1 MARSWGRLA
10 VAFVGAVLIGL
21 VCAAPGHSGQQ
32 EGPAASQTPSW
43 TPGTIVPVDLDEV
56 SVPADPE
63 SVAVTAPDT
72 VPVAAGPTIDQA
84 GAHQYLVPTSGH
96 VGGSAGT
103 FWVTDMVVHNP
114 GPSSASVNIYFLKE
128 KQDNS
133 AVRGTNF
140 PVAAGRSLKLKD
152 VVEDTF
158 GVSAASGAL
167 LIGSTVPVLVA
178 SRTFNDQPLGTYGQY
193 VPGQGTAKLVNG
205 TTPVRLVQL
214 TKNAI
219 YRTNIGIASMSAS
232 ATPITVT
239 LYRSSGALAGVYS
252 EVIDPWGYK
261 QFNDV
266 FDKAAAGTADD
277 AYAIVTST
285 LATARYYAYASVIDG
300 RTGDPITVIPVAS
313 TSTPAPVAGDAPD
326 ADTPDASTVT
336 IFSDNFEGAYPSPSW
351 VLRYTGSATNYTVNW
366 GRSSYRKAGGSYSW
380 WCVGSG
386 SGAPAPGGHYP
397 AGMGAWM
404 QVGPFSLADATS
416 ASVELDLWLAKQNVQ
431 DVFGVW
437 AATNVNGSYSSVYV
451 DPANTGGVFRHE
463 TVPLNSFVGA
473 PQVWVAI
480 TFTSDASIQYEGAY
494 VDNVVIKKTV
504 ACSAPAAPAVA
515 VPATATSGNAYVVNW
530 SATSPENRYE
540 VQEADNA
547 AFTGASTLA
556 VSGTSRSFTHTVAAA
571 TTYYYRARAL
581 ACSPTLQSAW
591 SSAAQTVVS
600 PACTAPA
607 APTLTAPATA
617 ASGASYTVTWTA
629 TSPAGTYEIDE
640 ATNSSFTGSSRAT
653 VSGTSRSYSHAVASA
668 TTYYYR
674 VRATVSCGG
683 GLTSP
688 WSGSGQTQVT
698 PSGPSAS
705 AAVYVPGAA
714 ALSGSGGTNWR
725 TDLEVHNP
733 GATQAT
739 YEIAL
744 LKRDQDNPT
753 PLKATFS
760 LEGGHSMRY
769 NNALAN
775 LFGYSG
781 AATLRVTPTA
791 GQVMVTSRTYDDQTI
806 KTYGQF
812 VAGRPATQAIE
823 FGGAARLILLSQSSS
838 LASGFRT
845 NIGLVNVTGL
855 TINVEVKVYYGD
867 GANIGTK
874 QYPLGPYESIQVNEM
889 IKTDLGVGDVDD
901 AYAIVRTTTSGG
913 AFFAF
918 ASVIDNRSK
927 DPIYVPAEVVQ

>member
-1 MARSWGRLA
+1 MIRTSGKKAMG
-10 VAFVGAVLIGL
+10 VLGL
-21 VCAAPGHSGQQ
+21 VLVALGCAAQGYTESP
-32 EGPAASQTPSW
+32 TPSQAAQV
-43 TPGTIVPVDLDEV
+43 IFPVDLADV
-56 SVPADPE
+56 AVPGEAE
-63 SVAVTAPDT
+63 SVAATAPDT
-72 VPVAAGPTIDQA
+72 VTVAAGPTIDQA
-84 GAHQYLVPTSGH
+84 GPHQYLVPTSGH

-114 GPSSASVNIYFLKE
+114 GPTSASVNIYFLKE

-133 AVRGTNF
+133 ATRGTTF

-152 VVEDTF
+152 VVEDIF

-178 SRTFNDQPLGTYGQY
+178 SRTFNDQPSGTFGQY
-193 VPGQGTAKLVNG
+193 VPAARVADLVSG

-252 EVIDPWGYK
+252 EVVDAWGFK

-266 FDKAAAGTADD
+266 FDKAHAGTADD

-285 LATARYYAYASVIDG
+285 LPAARYFAYASVIDG

-313 TSTPAPVAGDAPD
+313 TSAPAPAAVDAPD

-336 IFSDNFEGAYPSPSW
+336 VFSDDFEGAYPSPYWTFSH
-351 VLRYTGSATNYTVNW
+351 VSGSTNYSVNW
-366 GRSSYRKAGGSYSW
+366 GRSSYRKAGGLYSW

-386 SGAPAPGGHYP
+386 STPAPGGNYP
-397 AGMGAWM
+397 PGMGAWM
-404 QVGPFSLADATS
+404 QYGPFSLVGAT
-416 ASVELDLWLAKQNVQ
+416 AAAVELDLWLSKQTGH

-437 AATNVNGSYSSVYV
+437 AATNASGSYSSVYV
-451 DPANTGGVFRHE
+451 DPANTGGAFRHE
-463 TVPLNSFVGA
+463 TVPLTSFIGA

-494 VDNVVIKKTV
+494 VDNVVITKTV
-504 ACSAPAAPAVA
+504 ACAAPATPAVA
-515 VPATATSGNAYVVNW
+515 APASASSGAAYTVNW

-629 TSPAGTYEIDE
+629 TSPSGTYEIDE

-653 VSGTSRSYSHAVASA
+653 VSGTSRSYSHAVAGA

-688 WSGSGQTQVT
+688 WSGSDQTQVT

-714 ALSGSGGTNWR
+714 ALGGSGGTNWR

-733 GATQAT
+733 GAIQAT

-744 LKRDQDNPT
+744 LKRDQDNPN
-753 PLKATFS
+753 PLKATFP
-760 LEGGHSMRY
+760 LEAGHSMRY
-769 NNALAN
+769 GNVLTN

-781 AATLRVTPTA
+781 AATLRVSPTA

-812 VAGRPATQAIE
+812 VAGRPAAQAIE

-838 LASGFRT
+838 LATGFRT

-855 TINVEVKVYYGD
+855 TINVEVKVHYGD
-867 GANIGTK
+867 GAHIGTK

-889 IKTDLGVGDVDD
+889 IRTDLGVGDVDD

-913 AFFAF
+913 AFFAY